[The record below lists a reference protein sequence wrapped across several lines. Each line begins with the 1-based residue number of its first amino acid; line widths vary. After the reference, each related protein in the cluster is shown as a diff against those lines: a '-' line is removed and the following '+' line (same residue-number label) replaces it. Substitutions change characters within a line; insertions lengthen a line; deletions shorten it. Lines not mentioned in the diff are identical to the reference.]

1 MIESKLVDTMN
12 VHKLQA
18 ANFNWETEMR
28 QRRQREKEEYNQAL
42 KYQSYIKDIE
52 RKQERD
58 MNEKEKKLN
67 SSIIEKSSTS
77 EPPEFRGVPGLHPRE
92 IPLEKILPKA
102 IRSISPDLT
111 LPESRGFSPIDQLN
125 TYSTKSNSKTIAN
138 SFMNKS
144 SALPYTNSHTNF
156 ELSFEPDRHNPITN
170 PIGATIPRPSG
181 SPLFR
186 GKGVPLLHAGT
197 HIALN

>member
-1 MIESKLVDTMN
+1 MESKLVDTMN

-28 QRRQREKEEYNQAL
+28 LRRQKEKEEYNQVL
-42 KYQSYIKDIE
+42 KHQSHIKQIE

-58 MNEKEKKLN
+58 MNDKEKKLN
-67 SSIIEKSSTS
+67 LSIIEKSSTS
-77 EPPEFRGVPGLHPRE
+77 EPPEFRGVPGLQPRE

-102 IRSISPDLT
+102 IRSLSPDLI
-111 LPESRGFSPIDQLN
+111 LPESRAFSPIDQLN
-125 TYSTKSNSKTIAN
+125 TYNTKGNYKTIAN

-144 SALPYTNSHTNF
+144 GILAHTNSQVNF
-156 ELSFEPDRHNPITN
+156 ELAFEPDRHNPITN
-170 PIGATIPRPSG
+170 PIGASIPRPSG